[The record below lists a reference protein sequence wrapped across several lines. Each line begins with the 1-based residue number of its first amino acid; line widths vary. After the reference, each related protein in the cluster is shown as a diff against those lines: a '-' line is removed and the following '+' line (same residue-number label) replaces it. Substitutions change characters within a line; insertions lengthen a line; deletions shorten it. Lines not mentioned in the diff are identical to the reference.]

1 MKLERLQTL
10 LESQSRTKIFVRT
23 DLFCLCGHARDPR
36 PSGPNAR
43 GSNALSVRI
52 GASVRLVLPTMELIQ
67 EELDSGT
74 LLLTNDHG
82 LTRRLQTHRRHLA
95 DLDVPEE
102 YFERTRAL

>member
-1 MKLERLQTL
+1 MKLERLQAL

-23 DLFCLCGHARDPR
+23 DLFCLCGYARDPR
-36 PSGPNAR
+36 PSGP

-52 GASVRLVLPTMELIQ
+52 GASVRLVLPTMELIH